1 MRLRRHREPC
11 ATKAEASF
19 THSIRWRED
28 QCLQVSPSVWSAAAC
43 RRFRTR
49 AELRPLQMIMNASAK
64 TPRALRKQ
72 SGSKLHA
79 LHTLARGSMLTGFAK
94 RLECCGLPA
103 LLDRTELRPLQ
114 TVITASAKTPRA
126 LRNQSGSKLH
136 ALHTLAR
143 GSMLTGFA
151 KRLECCGLAALLDG
165 TELRPLQTV
174 ITASAKTPRA
184 LRNQSGSKLHALHTL
199 ARGSML
205 TGFAKRLECSGLPAL
220 SDGTESRPLQTVI
233 TASAKTP
240 RALRNQSGSKLHAL
254 HTLARGSMLTGFAKR
269 LECSGLPALSDLSR
283 IATIANDHESA
294 AAFE

>member
-28 QCLQVSPSVWSAAAC
+28 QCLQVSRSVWSAPAC

-49 AELRPLQMIMNASAK
+49 AELRPLQMIMN
-64 TPRALRKQ
+64 
-72 SGSKLHA
+72 
-79 LHTLARGSMLTGFAK
+79 
-94 RLECCGLPA
+94 
-103 LLDRTELRPLQ
+103 
-114 TVITASAKTPRA
+114 
-126 LRNQSGSKLH
+126 
-136 ALHTLAR
+136 
-143 GSMLTGFA
+143 
-151 KRLECCGLAALLDG
+151 
-165 TELRPLQTV
+165 
-174 ITASAKTPRA
+174 ASAKTPRA

-220 SDGTESRPLQTVI
+220 SHPSRIATIANGHNCVCED
-233 TASAKTP
+233 TASLAQPKRKQASRTP
-240 RALRNQSGSKLHAL
+240 YAGARINAYRFREASGVLRLGGAFGRNRIATIANGHNCVCEDTASLAQPKRKQASRTPYAGARINAYGFREASGVLR
-254 HTLARGSMLTGFAKR
+254 LAGAFG
-269 LECSGLPALSDLSR
+269 PNR